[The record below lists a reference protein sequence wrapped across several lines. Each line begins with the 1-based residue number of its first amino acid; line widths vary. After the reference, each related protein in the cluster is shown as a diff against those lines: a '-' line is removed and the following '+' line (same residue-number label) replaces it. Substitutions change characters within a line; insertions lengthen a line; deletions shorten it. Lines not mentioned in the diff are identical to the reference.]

1 MLQGFLVALVATLIY
16 MESRI
21 GGQHMLDRPI
31 LIGPIVGLIM
41 GDFTMGLIIGGNL
54 ELVWMGLVGI
64 GTSTPPD
71 VVVGSALATALA
83 IKTGAS
89 YETTL
94 ALAIPIALLAQV
106 GSIGV
111 CILNTT
117 FAHRADKCVNKG
129 DWKGVEMSNWMGSAL
144 YFVFKFTMIFLGF
157 LIGGDV
163 ITAIVNNIPAVIQ
176 SGLAQSGNL
185 LPALGI
191 AMLIQL
197 TFDKKFA
204 AFLFL
209 GFALVAF
216 FNVSTIAAAVIGVI
230 CAYVY
235 YQFAPSGKSGSMS
248 ASDESEEL

>member
-117 FAHRADKCVNKG
+117 FAHRADKCADKG

-144 YFVFKFTMIFLGF
+144 YFSLQIHDDFLRLLNRRRRHHGDRQQHSGRYPVRFGSVRQPASGVRNRDVDSADLRQEVRGVLIPGLRFSRF
-157 LIGGDV
+157 L
-163 ITAIVNNIPAVIQ
+163 
-176 SGLAQSGNL
+176 
-185 LPALGI
+185 
-191 AMLIQL
+191 
-197 TFDKKFA
+197 
-204 AFLFL
+204 
-209 GFALVAF
+209 
-216 FNVSTIAAAVIGVI
+216 
-230 CAYVY
+230 
-235 YQFAPSGKSGSMS
+235 
-248 ASDESEEL
+248 